1 MHILLSNVG
10 SAGDAHPF
18 IALGAALLAAGHQ
31 VSMASHDE
39 HQAEI
44 EAARIEFISLGQ
56 DLSYQQA
63 IDNPNLWHSIKG
75 MGVLWRNLLA
85 PSIVPLYRLIESLQL
100 QGRAQMVIAAP
111 QMLGARLA
119 QEHLSSRY
127 LSAYTAPNML
137 RTNIAPTSIAHWHL
151 PKGMPRWCVRAL
163 WQAIDHYK
171 LVPMAR
177 KAMAHTG
184 EALNLPMPP
193 VQDIFSSWMHSSL
206 GSLALFPDW
215 YGAAAPDWPAR
226 PAYAGFPLYD
236 LDARQA
242 LSPELEDFLNAGPPP
257 VVVMPGSANQFGQA
271 DFAAW
276 LRVLSRKGLRG
287 VFIGAN
293 SALTEAS
300 ASAFL
305 AVQSRLFL
313 CCCRALQRSAIMAVS
328 ARWLKPC
335 EQVLRNS
342 SGQKPMINLTT
353 AKECSN
359 SAWAVCCALI
369 TRTHGKMLWILGSHQ
384 TATKMQLQLAQK
396 NSNSMIFH
404 RMPPESWKALHH
416 DNHTQAGVFHR
427 RI

>member
-1 MHILLSNVG
+1 MSNVG

-127 LSAYTAPNML
+127 LSAYTSPNML
-137 RTNIAPTSIAHWHL
+137 RTHIAPTSIAHWHL
-151 PKGMPRWCVRAL
+151 PKGMPRWCVRTL

-171 LVPMAR
+171 LTPMAR

-276 LRVLSRKGLRG
+276 QRVLSRKGLRG

-293 SALTEAS
+293 SALTETS

-305 AVQSRLFL
+305 AVQYAPFSLL
-313 CCCRALQRSAIMAVS
+313 LPRSAVLCHHGGIGTLAQAMRAGIAQFIRPKAHDQFDNGQRVQQ
-328 ARWLKPC
+328 LGLGC
-335 EQVLRNS
+335 VLRTNNENTWEDALDTWLAPNRN
-342 SGQKPMINLTT
+342 QNAIAAC
-353 AKECSN
+353 AK
-359 SAWAVCCALI
+359 
-369 TRTHGKMLWILGSHQ
+369 K
-384 TATKMQLQLAQK
+384 LQLNDFPSHAAR
-396 NSNSMIFH
+396 IV
-404 RMPPESWKALHH
+404 ESFAP
-416 DNHTQAGVFHR
+416 
-427 RI
+427 